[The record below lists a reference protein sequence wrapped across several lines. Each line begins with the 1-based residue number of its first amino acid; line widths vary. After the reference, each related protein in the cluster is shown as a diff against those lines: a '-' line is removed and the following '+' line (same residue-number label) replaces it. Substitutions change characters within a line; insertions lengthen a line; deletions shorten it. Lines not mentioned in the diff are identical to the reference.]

1 MSATSSASPPI
12 NAPLSTQF
20 RPCLHS
26 RSTARDG
33 ICYNKHV
40 ASTHAKHMI
49 APKKTS
55 PQAKSTA
62 RKPSARNPK
71 PIGLQAELRQ
81 TKSFASLHAEAFLN
95 LVRTSAQM
103 QHALH
108 LRLKPYGLTET
119 QYNSLRILRGAG
131 AVGLTCA
138 EIAERLV
145 SQDPDITRLVERLQ
159 RQGLVRRER
168 GEKDRR
174 VVLTKITAAGL
185 DRLKE
190 ADPMV
195 NSTVHALLSHLSSAE
210 LKTMI
215 DLLERARL
223 FAEPSNPN
231 G

>member
-1 MSATSSASPPI
+1 MTS
-12 NAPLSTQF
+12 
-20 RPCLHS
+20 
-26 RSTARDG
+26 
-33 ICYNKHV
+33 
-40 ASTHAKHMI
+40 
-49 APKKTS
+49 PKKTS
-55 PQAKSTA
+55 PQAKSA
-62 RKPSARNPK
+62 SRKPAGPTAK

-81 TKSFASLHAEAFLN
+81 TKSFASPHDEAFLN
-95 LVRTSAQM
+95 LVRTSAQL

-119 QYNSLRILRGAG
+119 QYNSLRILRGADTT
-131 AVGLTCA
+131 GLTCA

-145 SQDPDITRLVERLQ
+145 SQAPDITRLVARLQ

-174 VVLTKITAAGL
+174 VVLTKITAVGL

-190 ADPMV
+190 ADPVV
-195 NSTVHALLSHLSSAE
+195 NSTVRALLSHLSPSE

-215 DLLERARL
+215 NLLERARL
-223 FAEPSNPN
+223 FAEPSSPV

>member
-1 MSATSSASPPI
+1 MTAAS
-12 NAPLSTQF
+12 
-20 RPCLHS
+20 
-26 RSTARDG
+26 
-33 ICYNKHV
+33 
-40 ASTHAKHMI
+40 
-49 APKKTS
+49 KTS
-55 PQAKSTA
+55 PSPRSAL
-62 RKPSARNPK
+62 RKLAPPASK

-81 TKSFASLHAEAFLN
+81 TKPFTRLHDEAFLN
-95 LVRTSAQM
+95 LVRTSAQL

-108 LRLKPYGLTET
+108 LRLKPYGITET

-131 AVGLTCA
+131 AGSIGLTCA

-190 ADPMV
+190 IDPVV
-195 NSTVHALLSHLSSAE
+195 NSTVNALLSHLSSSQ

-223 FAEPSNPN
+223 FAEPSHQN

>member
-1 MSATSSASPPI
+1 MP
-12 NAPLSTQF
+12 
-20 RPCLHS
+20 
-26 RSTARDG
+26 
-33 ICYNKHV
+33 
-40 ASTHAKHMI
+40 
-49 APKKTS
+49 
-55 PQAKSTA
+55 A
-62 RKPSARNPK
+62 RKKNSVSPGTTSRKTPAPQGK

-108 LRLKPYGLTET
+108 LRLKPYGITET

-131 AVGLTCA
+131 SSGLTCA

-190 ADPMV
+190 VDPV
-195 NSTVHALLSHLSSAE
+195 VDSTVHVLLSHLSESE
-210 LKTMI
+210 MKTMI
-215 DLLERARL
+215 DLMERARL
-223 FAEPSNPN
+223 FAEPSIRN

>member
-1 MSATSSASPPI
+1 MTDP
-12 NAPLSTQF
+12 
-20 RPCLHS
+20 R
-26 RSTARDG
+26 
-33 ICYNKHV
+33 
-40 ASTHAKHMI
+40 
-49 APKKTS
+49 KTS
-55 PQAKSTA
+55 PPPESTS
-62 RKPSARNPK
+62 RKPPAPNPK

-95 LVRTSAQM
+95 VVRTSAQM

-108 LRLKPYGLTET
+108 LQLKPYGITET

-131 AVGLTCA
+131 SSGLTCA
-138 EIAERLV
+138 AIAERLV

-174 VVLTKITAAGL
+174 VVLTKITAEGL
-185 DRLKE
+185 NRLKE
-190 ADPMV
+190 IDPVV
-195 NSTVHALLSHLSSAE
+195 NSTVNALLSHLSPSQ
-210 LKTMI
+210 LKTI
-215 DLLERARL
+215 INLLERARL

>member
-1 MSATSSASPPI
+1 MT
-12 NAPLSTQF
+12 T
-20 RPCLHS
+20 
-26 RSTARDG
+26 
-33 ICYNKHV
+33 
-40 ASTHAKHMI
+40 
-49 APKKTS
+49 PKKTS
-55 PQAKSTA
+55 PPPKSA
-62 RKPSARNPK
+62 SRKKATPTPK

-81 TKSFASLHAEAFLN
+81 TKSFESLHAEAILN
-95 LVRTSAQM
+95 IVRTAARM

-108 LRLKPYGLTET
+108 LQLKPYGITET

-131 AVGLTCA
+131 SIGLTCA

-190 ADPMV
+190 MDPVV
-195 NSTVHALLSHLSSAE
+195 NSTVNALLSHLSSSQ

-223 FAEPSNPN
+223 FAEPSNPI

>member
-1 MSATSSASPPI
+1 M
-12 NAPLSTQF
+12 
-20 RPCLHS
+20 
-26 RSTARDG
+26 
-33 ICYNKHV
+33 
-40 ASTHAKHMI
+40 
-49 APKKTS
+49 
-55 PQAKSTA
+55 TA
-62 RKPSARNPK
+62 RKRNSPPPKSTSRKSAAPTPK

-108 LRLKPYGLTET
+108 LRLKPYGITET

-131 AVGLTCA
+131 SSGLTCA
-138 EIAERLV
+138 EIADRLV

-174 VVLTKITAAGL
+174 VVLTKITASGL

-190 ADPMV
+190 MDPV
-195 NSTVHALLSHLSSAE
+195 VDCTVHALLSHLSSSE
-210 LKTMI
+210 LNTMI
-215 DLLERARL
+215 GLMERARL
-223 FAEPSNPN
+223 SAEPSNRN

>member
-1 MSATSSASPPI
+1 MTPPSKSSLPRKSAS
-12 NAPLSTQF
+12 
-20 RPCLHS
+20 
-26 RSTARDG
+26 
-33 ICYNKHV
+33 
-40 ASTHAKHMI
+40 
-49 APKKTS
+49 
-55 PQAKSTA
+55 
-62 RKPSARNPK
+62 RKPSSPTPK

-81 TKSFASLHAEAFLN
+81 TKSFDSLHAEAILN
-95 LVRTSAQM
+95 IVRTSAQM

-108 LRLKPYGLTET
+108 LQLKPYGITET

-131 AVGLTCA
+131 SSGLTCA
-138 EIAERLV
+138 EIADRLV

-190 ADPMV
+190 MDPVV
-195 NSTVHALLSHLSSAE
+195 NSTVHALLSHLSSSQ

-223 FAEPSNPN
+223 FAEPSNSN
-231 G
+231 R